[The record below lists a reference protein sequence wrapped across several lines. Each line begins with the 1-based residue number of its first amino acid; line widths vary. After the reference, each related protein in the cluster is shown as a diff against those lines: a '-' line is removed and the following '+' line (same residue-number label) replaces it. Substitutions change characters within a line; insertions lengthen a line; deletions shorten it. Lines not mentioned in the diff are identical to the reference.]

1 MENILKII
9 YDLSANNKLLNI
21 NNIDKI
27 LEILINEKDLG
38 EYISNIEVQQIRSNN
53 LASYSNYYKKIIIY
67 SNIID
72 KMIIDIQYNVRSKKQ
87 LTKNMYINLSVLQV
101 ILHEIEHANQE
112 KIINYNTLES
122 FILRISQIVENN
134 NHIYEVNPIERF
146 AEIKS
151 YNDIFKIIAGY
162 ENDLSLKSLIK
173 NDELQR
179 KIRGYH
185 YYNGKLYSPIELYFL
200 MGRAEY
206 LLSSFEWYSD
216 DNNLFAENVE
226 KLYKLEDS
234 LFYGFPIL
242 DRNYC
247 DIMNNLIININKNY
261 KNKIKIIKNN

>member
-9 YDLSANNKLLNI
+9 YDLSITNKLLNI

-27 LEILINEKDLG
+27 LEILIDEKNLG

-72 KMIIDIQYNVRSKKQ
+72 KMTNDIHTNVKSKNQ
-87 LTKNMYINLSVLQV
+87 LTKNMYINLSILQV
-101 ILHEIEHANQE
+101 ILHELEHANQE
-112 KIINYNTLES
+112 KIINCNTLES
-122 FILRISQIVENN
+122 FILRISQIVKYNKQT
-134 NHIYEVNPIERF
+134 YEVNPIERF

-151 YNDIFKIIAGY
+151 YNDILKIISSY
-162 ENDLSLKSLIK
+162 ENDLLLNSLIK
-173 NDELQR
+173 SDELQR
-179 KIRGYH
+179 KMRGYH

-200 MGRAEY
+200 MGKTEY
-206 LLSSFEWYSD
+206 LLTSFEWYSD

-226 KLYKLEDS
+226 KIYDLEDS

-242 DRNYC
+242 DKNYYK
-247 DIMNNLIININKNY
+247 IMNSLVTNLNKNF
-261 KNKIKIIKNN
+261 KNKIKIIKSN